1 MKGVVNGY
9 TIQRFSSCGRNGIF
23 IHYLKDGNIFT
34 HSKYYDVDDDK
45 ILKVRKRLNDYT
57 SINKKETELCRTLTL
72 VTMIDAV
79 ENIIFDR
86 YPRKAK

>member
-9 TIQRFSSCGRNGIF
+9 AVQRFSSCGRNGIF

-34 HSKYYDVDDDK
+34 HSKYYDVDNDK
-45 ILKVRKRLNDYT
+45 ILEVRKRLNDYT
-57 SINKKETELCRTLTL
+57 SINQKETELCRTLTL

-79 ENIIFDR
+79 ENIIFNR
-86 YPRKAK
+86 HHRKNE

>member
-1 MKGVVNGY
+1 MKEVVNGY
-9 TIQRFSSCGRNGIF
+9 TIQRFSSGGRNGIF

-45 ILKVRKRLNDYT
+45 ILAVRKRLNDYT
-57 SINKKETELCRTLTL
+57 SINQKETEFCRTLSL

>member
-9 TIQRFSSCGRNGIF
+9 KIKRFSSRSRNGIF
-23 IHYLKDGNIFT
+23 IYYLKDGAFFT
-34 HSKYYDVDDDK
+34 SSKYYNVDGNT
-45 ILKVRKRLNDYT
+45 ILKVQERLDDYT
-57 SINKKETELCRTLTL
+57 SINQKESELCRTLTL

>member
-1 MKGVVNGY
+1 MSLR
-9 TIQRFSSCGRNGIF
+9 Q
-23 IHYLKDGNIFT
+23 
-34 HSKYYDVDDDK
+34 VDDDK

-57 SINKKETELCRTLTL
+57 SINQKETELCRTLTL

>member
-1 MKGVVNGY
+1 MKEVVNGY
-9 TIQRFSSCGRNGIF
+9 TIQRFSSDGRNGIF

-45 ILKVRKRLNDYT
+45 ILEVRKRLNDYT
-57 SINKKETELCRTLTL
+57 SINQKETEFCRTLSL

>member
-9 TIQRFSSCGRNGIF
+9 KIKRFSSRSRNGIF
-23 IHYLKDGNIFT
+23 IYYLKDGAFFAS
-34 HSKYYDVDDDK
+34 SKYYNVDENT
-45 ILKVRKRLNDYT
+45 ILKVQERLDDYT
-57 SINKKETELCRTLTL
+57 LINNKETELCRTLTL

>member
-34 HSKYYDVDDDK
+34 HSKYYDVDNDK
-45 ILKVRKRLNDYT
+45 ILEVRKRLND
-57 SINKKETELCRTLTL
+57 
-72 VTMIDAV
+72 
-79 ENIIFDR
+79 
-86 YPRKAK
+86 

>member
-1 MKGVVNGY
+1 MKEVVNGY
-9 TIQRFSSCGRNGIF
+9 TIQQFSSGGRNGIF

-45 ILKVRKRLNDYT
+45 ILEVRKRLNDYT
-57 SINKKETELCRTLTL
+57 SINQKETEFCRTLSL